1 MAIYKIFLGRG
12 ENLNT
17 ARKKRTFVFYI
28 KLK

>member
-1 MAIYKIFLGRG
+1 MAIYKIFLGG
-12 ENLNT
+12 GGNLNT

>member
-1 MAIYKIFLGRG
+1 MTIYKIFLGQG
-12 ENLNT
+12 GNLNT